1 MTGTTLRWLVVV
13 IIPPAEKKLKEL
25 GLWDGL
31 EDDLRKKKC
40 IRLYNL
46 PERKRGRKKSDSPKH
61 AIALPLESGEGAL
74 LLQPHDKGR
83 NFLVCQ
89 GVYSHDVQPVDDGRV
104 FHELSGNVE
113 IRIADWER
121 AEKMAR
127 GARAVDCAKLR
138 DEVLGKEK
146 WDPSKGGGPE
156 ERKWRAYV
164 TILRDAL
171 ESQRIDNLPIASFE
185 PKPTTSEWKRAVIV
199 PAIPSD
205 EREALSG
212 KIDRAMD
219 EDFKCRL
226 TLDGE
231 EIPLGRLVKIGQS
244 PARAHRLTFEL
255 ESGFRKSL
263 VESIRKEVESEP
275 GRFFAAL
282 AESAPADGQFPA
294 LTRVKSFGAG
304 GNAALKGAPLWDF
317 HLGESSS
324 PPLFSCR
331 ARQKDGAFLF
341 AACGLIPRQLFLF
354 ADYFGDLYQLDAM
367 ERGIGR
373 ITAPKRRDIWS
384 VLSGERP
391 SESPREVRCDFP
403 PESNL
408 NEEQKRAVRMALG
421 NRELMLVWGPPGT
434 GKTSVIA
441 EIARQQAERG
451 RKTLIASQ
459 ANLAVDNALARLWEF
474 ESVRPFRIV
483 RTGRD
488 YKLEGEDRKTVP
500 TMKTAGKFFLDRLV
514 KRLEGE
520 AKGRGDDRESG
531 LRRDFLNDLSALRT
545 RCEKG
550 KAGRSD
556 ASSRQ
561 DEESIDQ
568 MRDFH
573 IRRVNVVGATLMVT
587 GRRSL
592 PLVPPAFDTVIVDE
606 VSKALP
612 PEMVLP
618 ILRGKSVV
626 LVGDYRQL
634 PPILKDFS
642 EFAERDKSGKTLSYK
657 QWEEHAGV
665 EVRPDE
671 ILFER
676 LWERHDDSCRV
687 MLTEQYRMHEDIQG
701 LIDPFYR
708 KDESGLKCG
717 LSRERMNRMTVFP
730 DGIFAN
736 KHVAWIDTKRSGEEK
751 SGERGISF
759 TNPDEVRIVGRL
771 LELLPRGRRQNLS
784 VGVITF
790 YGAQLQALRD
800 KYEQRFSGKFCGG
813 VNFGTV
819 DRFQGRE
826 CDIIICSLVRNNQR
840 GKVGFASVP
849 NRINV
854 AFSRAKRLLLIVGNS
869 GQFLAREA
877 TTEGETAFFTQA
889 YETCKDKGVVCSE
902 EDVKAELEAKP
913 GRRGKRKHAR

>member
-13 IIPPAEKKLKEL
+13 IIPKAEEELKKLE
-25 GLWDGL
+25 LWDGL

-46 PERKRGRKKSDSPKH
+46 PERKHGKKKSDSPKH
-61 AIALPLESGEGAL
+61 AIALPLESGKGAL
-74 LLQPHDKGR
+74 LLQPHDRGR

-89 GVYSHDVQPVDDGRV
+89 GVYPHGVQPVDDGRF

-138 DEVLGKEK
+138 DEVLGKKE

-231 EIPLGRLVKIGQS
+231 EIPLGRLGQ
-244 PARAHRLTFEL
+244 PPGRAHRLTFEL

-263 VESIRKEVESEP
+263 VESILKEVESEP
-275 GRFFAAL
+275 GRFFAAP
-282 AESAPADGQFPA
+282 AGSAPADGQFPA

-324 PPLFSCR
+324 PPFFSCP
-331 ARQKDGAFLF
+331 ARQEDGAFLF
-341 AACGLIPRQLFLF
+341 AANGLIPRQLFLS
-354 ADYFGDLYQLDAM
+354 ADYFGDMYQLDVM
-367 ERGIGR
+367 NRGIDH
-373 ITAPKRRDIWS
+373 ITRRGIWK

-474 ESVRPFRIV
+474 ESVRPFRIT
-483 RTGRD
+483 RKGRD
-488 YKLEGEDRKTVP
+488 YKMEGEDKKTVP
-500 TMKTAGKFFLDRLV
+500 TEKTAGGFFLDRLV

-520 AKGRGDDRESG
+520 MKKRDGGVESG
-531 LRRDFLNDLSALRT
+531 LRRDFHQSLSALQK
-545 RCEKG
+545 RCEADG
-550 KAGRSD
+550 VG
-556 ASSRQ
+556 Q
-561 DEESIDQ
+561 DEESIGQ
-568 MRDFH
+568 MRVLH
-573 IRRVNVVGATLMVT
+573 MKRMNVVGATLMVT
-587 GRRSL
+587 GRWSL
-592 PLVPPAFDTVIVDE
+592 PPGVPPAFDTVIVDE

-642 EFAERDKSGKTLSYK
+642 EFAERDKSEKTLSYK

-751 SGERGISF
+751 RGESGISF
-759 TNPDEVRIVGRL
+759 TNPEEVRIVGDL

-840 GKVGFASVP
+840 GNVGFASVP

-877 TTEGETAFFTQA
+877 MTEGGTAFFTQA